1 MAGPGIPYT
10 EPVSLDHL
18 LEAEARQLQAQG
30 RLRATRTLNGIGC
43 ARLVE
48 GRPILSFAS
57 NDYLGLS
64 HHPRVVEA
72 AHRALDTW
80 GTGATGARLI
90 TGNQGVHQ
98 ELEEELARFLGLEG
112 VLLFPSGYQANIG
125 LLTALASKEDLIVS
139 DELNHASLIDGC
151 RLSRAEVR
159 VFRHGNADHA
169 DEILADRASAGHR
182 RRFLVTESLFSMDG
196 DHAPLAALA
205 RVAAM
210 RGAHLLVDEAHAL
223 GTSGPAG
230 RGLCASAGVQP
241 AAITATLG
249 KALGAQGAFVA
260 GSSALRRHLVNHARP
275 FIFTTAPA
283 PAAVAAALA
292 ALRILASSE
301 GASLVTRLQHNGA
314 ELRQAIT
321 LPSRGALN
329 SPILPVVLGSEARA
343 LAAAEHLF
351 TAGLYVPA
359 IRPPTVPPGSCRL
372 RITLSA
378 EHTPDDL
385 ERLATALASQGET
398 P

>member
-1 MAGPGIPYT
+1 
-10 EPVSLDHL
+10 
-18 LEAEARQLQAQG
+18 
-30 RLRATRTLNGIGC
+30 
-43 ARLVE
+43 VE